1 LAAQRG
7 NALLSPKIQ
16 ALFVIHRK
24 ADDKNK
30 PSKHEK
36 TILYALPAITL
47 AKAGLF
53 SLVLIAQQPPNLTV
67 RGEAKVGLIVHQH
80 WANIWQIA
88 RIRRIAAL

>member
-1 LAAQRG
+1 LAAQKG

-36 TILYALPAITL
+36 TIALPAIAL

-53 SLVLIAQQPPNLTV
+53 SLVLVAQQPPNLTV
-67 RGEAKVGLIVHQH
+67 RGEAKVGLIVHQY
-80 WANIWQIA
+80 WANFWQIA
-88 RIRRIAAL
+88 RIRRIAVL